1 MLRQDSPATKRR
13 LKSSRSLSTT
23 RPGPGDSSTSSVA
36 MKMASSIS
44 WGDQQHLFAGLMPQ
58 FQQQRL
64 HLLAGKG
71 VKRAEGLVQQQ
82 QLRIRRQRRA
92 MPTRWR

>member
-13 LKSSRSLSTT
+13 LKSSGSLSTT
-23 RPGPGDSSTSSVA
+23 VRPRRQQHQLGRHEDGLFNI
-36 MKMASSIS
+36 M
-44 WGDQQHLFAGLMPQ
+44 GDQQHLFAGLMPQ

-71 VKRAEGLVQQQ
+71 VKRAEGLIQQQ
-82 QLRIRRQRRA
+82 QLRIRRQRPGDA
-92 MPTRWR
+92 TRWR